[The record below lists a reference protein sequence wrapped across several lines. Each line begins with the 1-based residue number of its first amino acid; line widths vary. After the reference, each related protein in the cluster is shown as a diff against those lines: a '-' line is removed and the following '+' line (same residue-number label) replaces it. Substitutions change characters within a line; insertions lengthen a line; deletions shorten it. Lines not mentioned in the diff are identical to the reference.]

1 MDANKIYLVAELDLS
16 RPANGSA
23 PKLTPLFD
31 GVGRKMVAV
40 ELANGDALTKHKATE
55 PISVLCV
62 AGTGIFRAGEDL
74 ENSQALR
81 PGTLITLDAGI
92 PHDVTADDWLR
103 LLVTKFKQ
111 Y

>member
-1 MDANKIYLVAELDLS
+1 MKTKLIELVAELDLGK
-16 RPANGSA
+16 PARGA
-23 PKLTPLFD
+23 VPKLTPLFE
-31 GVGRKMVAV
+31 GEGRKIVMVNLV
-40 ELANGDALTKHKATE
+40 NGGVLARHKANE
-55 PISVLCV
+55 PISVMCI
-62 AGTGIFRAGEDL
+62 AGTGVFRAGENL
-74 ENSQALR
+74 ESSQALS

>member
-1 MDANKIYLVAELDLS
+1 MSTQSIELVAEFDLG
-16 RPANGSA
+16 RPAIGNA
-23 PKLTPLFD
+23 AKLTPLFE
-31 GVGRKMVAV
+31 GIGRKMVAV
-40 ELANGDALTKHKATE
+40 ELTNGDTLSKHKANE

-62 AGTGIFRAGEDL
+62 AGTGVFRAGEDL
-74 ENSQALR
+74 ESSQSLS